1 MKLYLSSYKIGTKT
15 SELKKWIDIHGN
27 KIVIIANAKDQY
39 TDLKRVEN
47 GTMDDI
53 SQLEAIDFKVQRLN
67 LKDYFGKKDKLRA
80 DFQEIKAFYVVGGNT
95 FVLRRAMKLS
105 GFDILLKEFSLRSN
119 ILYAGYSA
127 GICVLAPNMRA
138 IAVMDEPEINPYNT
152 DSHPIYEG
160 IGLIAY
166 SPIPHFES
174 VHSETEAANHAVDYC
189 IKNDI
194 IYKTL
199 CDGDVIIEDTNNTI

>member
-1 MKLYLSSYKIGTKT
+1 MKLYLSSYKIGNKT
-15 SELKKWIDIHGN
+15 NELKKWIDVHGN
-27 KIVIIANAKDQY
+27 KIAIIANAKDQY
-39 TDLKRVEN
+39 TDLARVES
-47 GTMDDI
+47 GTTDDI
-53 SQLEAIDFKVQRLN
+53 SQLEAIGFEVQRLN
-67 LKDYFGKKDKLRA
+67 LRDYFDKKGKLRT
-80 DFQEIKAFYVVGGNT
+80 DLQEIKAFYVVGGNT

-105 GFDILLKEFSLRSN
+105 GFDVLLKEFSLRSD

-152 DSHPIYEG
+152 DTHPIYQG

-174 VHSETEAANHAVDYC
+174 VHSETEAASCAVDYC

-199 CDGDVIIEDTNNTI
+199 RDGDVMIEYTNDTI